1 MSSNTLELL
10 IIAFIVIGMG
20 VAIWKGGARNP
31 VGTGGLDKR
40 LRHMDSELKGLGSKV
55 GELDHKVEDID
66 GRAASKND
74 IKRLER
80 QLKDHSS
87 RTEAMARDLA
97 TLRETSAA
105 RQASTEHVRRQVDA
119 LYDVIVKKG
128 MGA

>member
-1 MSSNTLELL
+1 MSSNILELA
-10 IIAFIVIGMG
+10 IIAFIVVGMG
-20 VAIWKGGARNP
+20 VAIWKGGAANP
-31 VGTGGLDKR
+31 VGTGRLDRR
-40 LRHMDSELKGLGSKV
+40 LGHMDRELKGVVTKV
-55 GELDHKVEDID
+55 GEIEKQVEDID

-80 QLKDHSS
+80 QLKDH
-87 RTEAMARDLA
+87 TERAAAMARDIA
-97 TLRETSAA
+97 SIRESMAA